1 MPNGQ
6 NLQDIFSDSDFL
18 SLSPA
23 GRRAT
28 IRQLVP
34 ELRTAT
40 DTQIDKFATAYGGPN
55 YQQMTDTASLPG
67 NMQSKPGGPV
77 TNMRGITGPFAP
89 LPGESPQD
97 AIKRVTQQ
105 ATAPGEQRDE
115 LGNKWIVPIEGSR
128 YRSDESF
135 ASTLQR
141 GVEYG
146 KTVTPQQI
154 QEETKSAARKA
165 PLALAAGPVMAAAQL
180 AIPVAAGAA
189 LAPTAGTAAVGTGIL
204 DAAGGE
210 ITKDVATMGPSI
222 ARAGVNLAINAI
234 KAHPYIS
241 GAIALRLSKT
251 LGLPVDKIAK
261 ALLGLGG
268 Q

>member
-40 DTQIDKFATAYGGPN
+40 DTQIDTFATAYGGKS

-77 TNMRGITGPFAP
+77 TNTYGITGPFAP
-89 LPGESPQD
+89 KPGETPQD
-97 AIKRVTQQ
+97 AFMRAIRER
-105 ATAPGEQRDE
+105 AGMGEQINE
-115 LGNKWIVPIEGSR
+115 LGNKVIVPQEN
-128 YRSDESF
+128 ESF
-135 ASTLQR
+135 ASTIDRAVQ
-141 GVEYG
+141 YG

-154 QEETKSAARKA
+154 QQETRSAARKA

-180 AIPVAAGAA
+180 AVPIAAGAA
-189 LAPTAGTAAVGTGIL
+189 LAPTAGTATVGTGIL
-204 DAAGGE
+204 DAGGTE
-210 ITKDVATMGPSI
+210 IMKDVATQGPSL

-251 LGLPVDKIAK
+251 LGLPVEKIAK
-261 ALLGLGG
+261 ALLGMETA